1 MPYSETTCSNALA
14 VKWQAEALAGLRWP
28 QRSRRPVLLSVPPQW
43 TAWLLMAKAGMPR
56 EVIARQNRL
65 PLDHLQR
72 RLRAAIAMM
81 MLPPYAARVEALMAE
96 MPRFEAQQNA
106 TPMRA
111 REARCAVQAG

>member
-56 EVIARQNRL
+56 
-65 PLDHLQR
+65 
-72 RLRAAIAMM
+72 
-81 MLPPYAARVEALMAE
+81 
-96 MPRFEAQQNA
+96 
-106 TPMRA
+106 
-111 REARCAVQAG
+111 